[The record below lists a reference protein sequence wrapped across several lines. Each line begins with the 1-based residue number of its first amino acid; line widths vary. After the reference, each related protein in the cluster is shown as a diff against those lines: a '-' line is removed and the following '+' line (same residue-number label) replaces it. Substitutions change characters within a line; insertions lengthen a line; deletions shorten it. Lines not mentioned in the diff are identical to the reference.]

1 MIEQLS
7 LPAFFRY
14 QGMAPMLPSR
24 AEPACL
30 ATRCRTDL
38 ASPRAAASWRI
49 VERHDATGGVLSRLA
64 APCLAGVLD
73 RDPQAG
79 PVFLV

>member
-1 MIEQLS
+1 
-7 LPAFFRY
+7 
-14 QGMAPMLPSR
+14 MLPSR
-24 AEPACL
+24 AEPACLPACL